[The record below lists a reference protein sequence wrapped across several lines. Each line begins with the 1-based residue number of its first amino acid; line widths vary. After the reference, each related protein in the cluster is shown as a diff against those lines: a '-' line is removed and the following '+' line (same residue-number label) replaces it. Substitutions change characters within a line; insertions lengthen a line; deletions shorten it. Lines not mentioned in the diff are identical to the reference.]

1 MARDEDGTL
10 RLALEDEQHPW
21 LDGDED
27 EDAGLD
33 TARIARAGIATLVVL
48 LALGLAGWWLL
59 VGPGEA
65 APEADGSLIEAPA
78 GPYKVRPPERGGRTV
93 EGTGDTSFQVAEG
106 RTVEARIDRTRIPAA
121 PASATATPQ
130 PAGLVGVQIGAY
142 PTKEAAEAGWQQMV
156 VRLQILQGRS
166 HRVVEGRAD
175 SDVIWWLQV
184 VAGSVPEARDLCT
197 ALRREGG
204 DCQVKR

>member
-27 EDAGLD
+27 EDAGVD
-33 TARIARAGIATLVVL
+33 TARVARAGLATLVVL

-59 VGPGEA
+59 VGPGDA

-78 GPYKVRPPERGGRTV
+78 GPYKVRPADPGGRTV

-106 RTVEARIDRTRIPAA
+106 RAVEGRIDRTRAVVAA
-121 PASATATPQ
+121 P
-130 PAGLVGVQIGAY
+130 PAEGLVGVQIGAY
-142 PTKEAAEAGWQQMV
+142 PTKEAAQASWQQMA
-156 VRLQILQGRS
+156 VRLEVLQGRT

-175 SDVIWWLQV
+175 SGVVWWLQV
-184 VAGSVPEARDLCT
+184 VTGSAPEARDFCA

>member
-10 RLALEDEQHPW
+10 RLGLEDEQHPW

-33 TARIARAGIATLVVL
+33 TARVARAGLATLIVL
-48 LALGLAGWWLL
+48 LALGLTGWWLL

-78 GPYKVRPPERGGRTV
+78 GPYKVRPADPGGRTV

-106 RTVEARIDRTRIPAA
+106 RPVEGRIDRTRALVEA
-121 PASATATPQ
+121 PP

-142 PTKEAAEAGWQQMV
+142 PTKEAAQAGWQQMAM
-156 VRLQILQGRS
+156 RLTVLQGRT
-166 HRVVEGRAD
+166 HRVIEGRAD
-175 SDVIWWLQV
+175 SGIVWWLQV
-184 VAGSVPEARDLCT
+184 VAGSAPEAREFCA

>member
-48 LALGLAGWWLL
+48 LALSLAGWWLL

-106 RTVEARIDRTRIPAA
+106 RTVEARIDRTRVPVT

-130 PAGLVGVQIGAY
+130 PTGLVGVQIGAF

>member
-33 TARIARAGIATLVVL
+33 TARVARAGLATLVVL

-59 VGPGEA
+59 VGPGDA

-78 GPYKVRPPERGGRTV
+78 GPYKVRPTDPGGRTV
-93 EGTGDTSFQVAEG
+93 EGTGDTSFKVAEG
-106 RTVEARIDRTRIPAA
+106 RAVEARVERTGVPAA
-121 PASATATPQ
+121 PASLP
-130 PAGLVGVQIGAY
+130 GLVGVQIGAY

-156 VRLQILQGRS
+156 ARLQILQGRS
-166 HRVVEGRAD
+166 HRVVEGRVD
-175 SDVIWWLQV
+175 NGVIWWLQV
-184 VAGSVPEARDLCT
+184 VAGSAPEARALCG

>member
-21 LDGDED
+21 LDGDEE

-33 TARIARAGIATLVVL
+33 TARVARAGLATLVVL

-59 VGPGEA
+59 VGPGDA

-78 GPYKVRPPERGGRTV
+78 GPYKVRPANPGGRTV

-106 RTVEARIDRTRIPAA
+106 RAVEARVRRVPAIVA
-121 PASATATPQ
+121 EPPA
-130 PAGLVGVQIGAY
+130 AGLVGVQIGAY

-156 VRLQILQGRS
+156 VRLQVLQGRA
-166 HRVVEGRAD
+166 HRVVEGRVD
-175 SDVIWWLQV
+175 NGVIWWLQV
-184 VAGSVPEARDLCT
+184 VAGSAPEAREFCI

>member
-10 RLALEDEQHPW
+10 RLSLDDEQHPW

-33 TARIARAGIATLVVL
+33 TARVARAGLVTLVVL
-48 LALGLAGWWLL
+48 VALGIAGWWLL
-59 VGPGEA
+59 AGPGEA

-78 GPYKVRPPERGGRTV
+78 GPYKVRPGDRGGRTV

-106 RTVEARIDRTRIPAA
+106 RRVEARITEQRQPG
-121 PASATATPQ
+121 PQ
-130 PAGLVGVQIGAY
+130 VPTAGLVGVQIGAY
-142 PTKEAAEAGWQQMV
+142 SSKEAAEAGWQQTVQRIEM
-156 VRLQILQGRS
+156 LQGRS

-175 SDVIWWLQV
+175 SGTVWWLQV
-184 VAGSVPEARDLCT
+184 VAGSVTEAQDFCA

-204 DCQVKR
+204 DCQVKG